1 MQSRMDKY
9 NNSGTQIKTRTQKNQ
24 NLYED
29 VRNSSLTEF
38 DVNSNVSVIDNQSDV
53 IDVNRIK
60 KMLDRRYSDSAPKR
74 RSIEL
79 PEYDE
84 PIIEEPLVDTKEY
97 DINAILA
104 KAKQGKNVDY
114 NKERLKKVRETQF
127 EILNNLDLELKKVEE
142 TKSASRQQ
150 EEQNL
155 MNLINTIT
163 ELELKNREK
172 YSKEENDA
180 ADLLDLDYDEE
191 ETDTE
196 TEIEIPKEEEEKN
209 EDDIVITEEP
219 EEVEVTMTSEIEVEE
234 KEEPEEE
241 EKSRDDHIEETLSKL
256 NIDISSY
263 EEFKDVSQNDIG
275 SIILKIIIFV
285 IIIALV
291 IGGVYIM
298 DDILSLGLFN
308 N

>member
-191 ETDTE
+191 EE
-196 TEIEIPKEEEEKN
+196 NEIEISKKIEEEEKV
-209 EDDIVITEEP
+209 DDIVIAEEP
-219 EEVEVTMTSEIEVEE
+219 EEVEITMTSEIEVEE
-234 KEEPEEE
+234 KEEPDEEE

-263 EEFKDVSQNDIG
+263 EEFKDVSKNDIG
-275 SIILKIIIFV
+275 SIILKIIIFI

>member
-191 ETDTE
+191 EE
-196 TEIEIPKEEEEKN
+196 NEIEIPKKIEEEEKV
-209 EDDIVITEEP
+209 DDIVIAEEP
-219 EEVEVTMTSEIEVEE
+219 EEVEITMTSEIEVEE

-263 EEFKDVSQNDIG
+263 EEFKDVSKNDIG
-275 SIILKIIIFV
+275 SIILKIIIFI